1 MPVALVVQ
9 GVTYQYPVTAD
20 ESWSNEATDWSVA
33 ITSVINSLIVDGD
46 LGPTVLVTIAN
57 NQSSAANVTSL
68 AFDSA
73 TIRSAQVQYYVYRTW
88 NSGTEEAVENG
99 ILFVN
104 YKDIA
109 AVWDLVQIGN
119 NVEGS
124 GVVFSITAG
133 GQIQYTSDNKTPS
146 TSYAGSCKYRGT
158 VLAKT

>member
-9 GVTYQYPVTAD
+9 GVTYQYPIVSSEGWGT
-20 ESWSNEATDWSVA
+20 EATDWAVA
-33 ITSVINSLIVDGD
+33 INSVVNSIIVDGD

-68 AFDSA
+68 AFNSA
-73 TIRSAQVQYYVYRTW
+73 TIRSAQVQYFVYRTW

-99 ILFVN
+99 ILFLN

-133 GQIQYTSDNKTPS
+133 GQVQYISDNKSPS
-146 TSYAGSCKYRGT
+146 TGYAGSCKYRAT